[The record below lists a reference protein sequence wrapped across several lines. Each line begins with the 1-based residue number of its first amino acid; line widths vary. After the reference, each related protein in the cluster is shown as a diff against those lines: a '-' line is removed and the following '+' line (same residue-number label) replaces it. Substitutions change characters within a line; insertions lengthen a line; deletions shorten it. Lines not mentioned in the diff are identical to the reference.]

1 MTASADNSSRFGV
14 HLSRDDVAR
23 LKVIRYQRGDEFRSC
38 ALRLFSRLEWRSLS
52 TDWKYRGVL
61 DDITEPRTFVR
72 IVAACPPPPRRGIF
86 RLVSLAS
93 GWRRWSVGRSAPF
106 RHQHLFKRAERIPTE
121 VDEAEAALSR

>member
-1 MTASADNSSRFGV
+1 MMLLVSKSSAINEATNLGLV
-14 HLSRDDVAR
+14 HFDYSPAWNGGHSPP
-23 LKVIRYQRGDEFRSC
+23 IGSIAGC
-38 ALRLFSRLEWRSLS
+38 W
-52 TDWKYRGVL
+52 
-61 DDITEPRTFVR
+61 ITEPRTFVR